1 MKIVHTRDYAEA
13 RRSEYP
19 ALGDQLDALM
29 KHFASLPEIPEGL
42 GEWIDACQ
50 AVKDKYPKPG
60 KT

>member
-1 MKIVHTRDYAEA
+1 MKITHTRDYAEA

-29 KHFASLPEIPEGL
+29 KHFSSLPEIPEGL

-50 AVKDKYPKPG
+50 AV
-60 KT
+60 